1 MRVGMMTDA
10 YRPYVSG
17 ITNYISLNQRAL
29 QAAGHEVCVF
39 TFGEPPA
46 DEADPSVF
54 RTPGLP
60 LAQTGYHLSLR
71 HTGSI
76 RRRIQSMDIVHVH
89 HPFLSGRLALR
100 YCRPA
105 GVPVVFTNHTRYDLY
120 AQYYLPALPDRL
132 GSGLLQAYMP
142 FFCSEVD
149 LTIAPS
155 RGLQDVLHDLG
166 VTSPVKVIPNG
177 VDLTPFRAPLQRVAR
192 GTLGVHDEALL
203 LVYSGRLGPEKNLAT
218 LLRAF
223 AGLHSALPQASL
235 LLLGDGPERSELE
248 WMTESLGLGGSV
260 VFAGVVDYG
269 LIPAYLAACDLFVT
283 ASVTEVHPLSVIE
296 ALACGLPVVGIESPG
311 VSDTIQ
317 DGVNGL
323 LSWQDLSAFTA
334 QLTRIA
340 VDRPLRL
347 KLAEGARQTAQAYD
361 ITHTSRQVLDEYER
375 LIAAPR
381 KARNPAWR
389 QFTNHV
395 RAAFR

>member
-1 MRVGMMTDA
+1 MRVGMMTDVYA
-10 YRPYVSG
+10 PHVSG
-17 ITNYISLNQRAL
+17 ITNYISLNQGAL

-39 TFGEPPA
+39 TFGAPPP
-46 DEADPSVF
+46 DEADPTVF
-54 RTPGLP
+54 RTPGLA
-60 LAQTGYHLSLR
+60 LAHTGYHLSLG
-71 HTGSI
+71 HTRPI

-105 GVPVVFTNHTRYDLY
+105 GIPVVFTNHTRYDLY

-155 RGLQDVLHDLG
+155 RGLLDVLHDMG
-166 VTSPVKVIPNG
+166 VASPVKVIPNG
-177 VDLTPFRAPLQRVAR
+177 VDLTPFHAALIPVAR
-192 GTLGVHDEALL
+192 AALGVQEEALL

-223 AGLHSALPQASL
+223 AGLHSALPRASL

-248 WMTESLGLGGSV
+248 WMAENLGLGGSV
-260 VFAGVVDYG
+260 VFAGMVEYSR
-269 LIPAYLAACDLFVT
+269 IPAYLAACDLFVT
-283 ASVTEVHPLSVIE
+283 ASVTEVHPLSIIE

-340 VDRPLRL
+340 VDQTLRL
-347 KLAEGARQTAQAYD
+347 RLAVGAKQSAQAYD

-375 LIAAPR
+375 LVAAPR
-381 KARNPAWR
+381 KQHNPAWR
-389 QFTNHV
+389 QFSNHL

>member
-1 MRVGMMTDA
+1 MRIGMMTDV
-10 YRPYVSG
+10 YTPYVSG

-39 TFGEPPA
+39 TFGEPPL
-46 DEADPSVF
+46 DEADPTVF
-54 RTPGLP
+54 RTPGLA
-60 LAQTGYHLSLR
+60 LANTGYHLSLGHSR
-71 HTGSI
+71 PI

-155 RGLQDVLHDLG
+155 RGLLDVLHDMG
-166 VTSPVKVIPNG
+166 VASPAKVIPNG
-177 VDLTPFRAPLQRVAR
+177 VDLTPFRTPLNPVAR
-192 GTLGVHDEALL
+192 AALGVQEEALL

-223 AGLHSALPQASL
+223 AGLHSALPQTSL
-235 LLLGDGPERSELE
+235 LLLGDGPERSALE
-248 WMTESLGLGGSV
+248 WMTENLGLAGSV
-260 VFAGVVDYG
+260 VFAGMVDYSR
-269 LIPAYLAACDLFVT
+269 IPEYLAACDLFVT
-283 ASVTEVHPLSVIE
+283 ASVTEVHPLSIIE

-317 DGVNGL
+317 DEVNGL

-334 QLTRIA
+334 QLTRLAI
-340 VDRPLRL
+340 DRPLRL
-347 KLAEGARQTAQAYD
+347 KLAEGAKQSAQAYD

-375 LIAAPR
+375 LVAAPR
-381 KARNPAWR
+381 KQRNPAWR
-389 QFTNHV
+389 QFSNHL